1 MVGVCVDEG
10 SVSLGSQPRMNGFS
24 SIIVWGDGRA
34 VCGWGCFRR
43 KGDRGS
49 YWGHRTCFLHPLQGS
64 GVILFCIHLTAA
76 SDKVGNPG
84 LIKMSEF

>member
-1 MVGVCVDEG
+1 MG
-10 SVSLGSQPRMNGFS
+10 SPPSLFGATAEPSAD
-24 SIIVWGDGRA
+24 GDVLGE
-34 VCGWGCFRR
+34 
-43 KGDRGS
+43 RGTGGAAG
-49 YWGHRTCFLHPLQGS
+49 GHRTCFLHPLQGS